1 MSNAVKTGVYFC
13 KYLNGHPDSI
23 QLNELYAFAEG
34 MEEVAHIWKTGDLDL
49 LNHQNL
55 ASVISAQGITRIV
68 LVGEKPGFI
77 QPMFS
82 KALAHAGLDPTQI
95 ANVSFTEYDA
105 TRQKDTDLARL
116 YLPARYWMFPSNL
129 QPSLMRW
136 MSILTPSS

>member
-1 MSNAVKTGVYFC
+1 MSNSVKTGVFFC
-13 KYLNGHPDSI
+13 KHLNGHPGSI

-68 LVGEKPGFI
+68 LAGEKPGFI

-82 KALAHAGLDPTQI
+82 KALLMAAL
-95 ANVSFTEYDA
+95 
-105 TRQKDTDLARL
+105 L
-116 YLPARYWMFPSNL
+116 YLTPTFAIL
-129 QPSLMRW
+129 ISL
-136 MSILTPSS
+136 SAIFLHSAIS

>member
-13 KYLNGHPDSI
+13 KHLNGHPDSI

-55 ASVISAQGITRIV
+55 ASVISDQGINRIV

-82 KALAHAGLDPTQI
+82 KALAYAGMDPTLI
-95 ANVSFTEYDA
+95 TNVSFTEYNA
-105 TRQKDTDLARL
+105 TRQKDISHVDVG
-116 YLPARYWMFPSNL
+116 
-129 QPSLMRW
+129 
-136 MSILTPSS
+136 